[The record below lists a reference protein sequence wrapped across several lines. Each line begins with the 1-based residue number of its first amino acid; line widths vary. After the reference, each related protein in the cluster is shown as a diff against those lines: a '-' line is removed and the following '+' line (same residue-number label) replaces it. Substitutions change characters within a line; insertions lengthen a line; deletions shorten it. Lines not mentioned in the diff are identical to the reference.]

1 MNRDRLRVATYNVHS
16 YVGADGRADPERVI
30 EVLRELEAGLIA
42 LQEVSTGAAPIR
54 SVEDLGSPLGL
65 KAIPGPTL
73 RRGGTSYGN
82 AVLSVLP
89 VLERRELDLSIAG
102 AEARAALLLRL
113 EWGQRTIRLAATHF
127 GLRIR
132 ERRRQAAILAGHL
145 SRSETP
151 RDEITLLLG
160 DFNDWSRSGRQIAP
174 LRPLLNTLTRVATF
188 PSRRPWLALDRIG
201 VGPPATLENAA
212 AHATS
217 RSRVASDHLPLVGEL
232 SIPSGQSAVPGR

>member
-16 YVGADGRADPERVI
+16 FVGADGRTDPERVVA
-30 EVLRELEAGLIA
+30 VLRELDAGLVA

-54 SVEDLGSPLGL
+54 EVEDLGERLGL
-65 KAIPGPTL
+65 EAIPGPTL
-73 RRGGTSYGN
+73 RRGRTSYGN
-82 AVLSVLP
+82 AVLSALP
-89 VLERRELDLSIAG
+89 VLERQEVDLSVAD
-102 AEARAALLLRL
+102 AEARVALVLRVG
-113 EWGQRTIRLAATHF
+113 WGRHMIRLVATHF

-132 ERRRQAAILAGHL
+132 ERRRQATLLADHL

-151 RDEITLLLG
+151 PDEITLLLG

-188 PSRRPWLALDRIG
+188 PSRRPWLPLDRIG

-212 AHATS
+212 AHVTP
-217 RSRVASDHLPLVGEL
+217 RSRMASDHLPLTAEL
-232 SIPSGQSAVPGR
+232 SVPAR